1 MADIDD
7 FREQKDEFFAQ
18 GHGSPLEHDQQH
30 DFSGLDY
37 FPENPS
43 LRFEVDPERFDNPE
57 EVRMM
62 TSTGDIAEFRRWG
75 QVRFSVDG
83 QIAELALYQD
93 IHQGHL
99 FIPFTDATSGTDTY
113 GAGRYLDPVLL
124 DLFVR
129 DGLYLEYARR
139 YMLEELIDDVDAE
152 ALLAIEPSPVDLPPE
167 EERSKRA
174 ECFLPEY
181 RVLLRGD

>member
-7 FREQKDEFFAQ
+7 FRKQKDEFFAQ
-18 GHGSPLEHDQQH
+18 GHGSPLEHDQQR

-57 EVRMM
+57 EVRMT

-75 QVRFSVDG
+75 QVRFFVDG

-99 FIPFTDATSGTDTY
+99 FVPFTDATSGTDTY

-124 DLFVR
+124 E
-129 DGLYLEYARR
+129 DGR
-139 YMLEELIDDVDAE
+139 V
-152 ALLAIEPSPVDLPPE
+152 SVDLNYAYNPYCAYNDHWSCPIPP
-167 EERSKRA
+167 A
-174 ECFLPEY
+174 ENHLAVPIHAGEKNFPGVVGAGGY
-181 RVLLRGD
+181 

>member
-7 FREQKDEFFAQ
+7 FRKQKDEFFAQ

-124 DLFVR
+124 E
-129 DGLYLEYARR
+129 DGR
-139 YMLEELIDDVDAE
+139 V
-152 ALLAIEPSPVDLPPE
+152 SVDLNYAYNPYCAYNDHWSCPIPP
-167 EERSKRA
+167 A
-174 ECFLPEY
+174 ENHLAVPIHAGEKNFPGA
-181 RVLLRGD
+181 VGAGGH

>member
-7 FREQKDEFFAQ
+7 FRKQKDEFFAQ

-124 DLFVR
+124 E
-129 DGLYLEYARR
+129 DGR
-139 YMLEELIDDVDAE
+139 V
-152 ALLAIEPSPVDLPPE
+152 SVDLNYAYNPYCAYNDHWSCPIPP
-167 EERSKRA
+167 A
-174 ECFLPEY
+174 ENHLAVPIHAGEKNFPGA
-181 RVLLRGD
+181 VGTGGH

>member
-7 FREQKDEFFAQ
+7 FRKQKDEFFAQ

-57 EVRMM
+57 EVRMT

-75 QVRFSVDG
+75 QVRFFVDG
-83 QIAELALYQD
+83 QMAELALYQD

-99 FIPFTDATSGTDTY
+99 FVPFTDATSGTDTY

-124 DLFVR
+124 E
-129 DGLYLEYARR
+129 DGR
-139 YMLEELIDDVDAE
+139 V
-152 ALLAIEPSPVDLPPE
+152 SVDLNYAYNPYCAYNDHWSCPIPP
-167 EERSKRA
+167 A
-174 ECFLPEY
+174 ENHLAVRIHAGEKNFPG
-181 RVLLRGD
+181 VVGAGGH